1 MKELA
6 AGDDVEIPN
15 LGLEIAVKEQLNG
28 DLIVDRERAEL
39 DAQERLLAVVENIWT
54 DVDLKAKPSTMIWY
68 LSLNHSCTT
77 ESEVV
82 LVKTPNSENR
92 RENVFNTEPIVYNL
106 YVAHT
111 KITSQKRIQHML
123 EHAVYKPK

>member
-39 DAQERLLAVVENIWT
+39 DAQERLLAVVENVWA

-92 RENVFNTEPIVYNL
+92 CENVFNTEPIVYN
-106 YVAHT
+106 T
-111 KITSQKRIQHML
+111 QPQN
-123 EHAVYKPK
+123 KPFGR